1 MQRYF
6 PLLVPFIIK
15 NSKMDLME
23 VCYHLCIF
31 FRYLMTTFN
40 CIIKIG
46 VICAGV
52 AQPGLECQSTQKGNT
67 HNLEVVGSKPTP
79 GTTQIV

>member
-1 MQRYF
+1 M
-6 PLLVPFIIK
+6 K
-15 NSKMDLME
+15 NTIFQYLRELM
-23 VCYHLCIF
+23 I
-31 FRYLMTTFN
+31 TFN
-40 CIIKIG
+40 CARKLG

-79 GTTQIV
+79 GTSKIRSLVNVKLVHSTTIENGRV